1 MKLKEEDPVD
11 IDKEMKNYL
20 QMMNWGWVN
29 ENYR

>member
-20 QMMNWGWVN
+20 QMMNWGVSKWKL
-29 ENYR
+29 